1 MRFAE
6 RLTGT
11 RHASDTRL
19 MAIVAGEPAS
29 AHVSA
34 CEPCQ
39 HRLAALSAWAGGIA
53 DEAAALADAIVTP
66 ARLETQRAHI
76 ARRLD
81 AAGRSARVIAFPA
94 GSPAAAPA
102 GTARVMRWA
111 AAAAIGGL
119 MIGLASGRVLFD
131 PDGISPATS
140 IAASAPGTPLPMPAA
155 APSETRRD
163 ITLEGLDEEALL
175 HAAYERVDVD
185 ALRTIDDITPRAREV
200 VLNLP
205 RRMP

>member
-11 RHASDTRL
+11 KHASETRL
-19 MAIVAGEPAS
+19 MAMAAGEPATV
-29 AHVSA
+29 HVSA
-34 CEPCQ
+34 CPACQ
-39 HRLAALSAWAGGIA
+39 ARLAAMHDWASATAG
-53 DEAAALADAIVTP
+53 DAAALADEIFTP
-66 ARLETQRAHI
+66 ARLDTQRARI
-76 ARRLD
+76 ARRLE

-94 GSPAAAPA
+94 GSPVAVPS
-102 GTARVMRWA
+102 GTGRLVRWA
-111 AAAAIGGL
+111 AAAAVGGV
-119 MIGLASGRVLFD
+119 MIGFASGRLLIDRDADQPGAAIV
-131 PDGISPATS
+131 
-140 IAASAPGTPLPMPAA
+140 ASAPAVRAALPSGAA
-155 APSETRRD
+155 SGDVTR
-163 ITLEGLDEEALL
+163 EELDEEGLL